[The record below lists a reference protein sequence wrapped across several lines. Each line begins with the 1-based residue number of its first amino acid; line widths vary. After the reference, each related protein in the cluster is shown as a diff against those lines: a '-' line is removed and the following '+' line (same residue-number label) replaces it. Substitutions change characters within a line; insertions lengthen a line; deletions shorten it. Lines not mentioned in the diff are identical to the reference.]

1 MEELVKERRSLL
13 QLCEDLEKQVKDGHR
28 SLEDALDKIGQMES
42 ELSNKVKEMEEIRKR
57 ITEVAI
63 LFEKKEIKQ
72 KYSFE
77 VLCDF
82 IYDKA
87 QRLFQK
93 YESVS
98 KENKVMNE
106 EKNFYFQRRL
116 EQLEAENDA
125 MKETII
131 QINIIVKEFVPR
143 LSSLTGVSI
152 KGERVSIETTGGA
165 GFEYVKQV
173 LEKVEEEFR
182 INKKENT
189 HLKDRLQEL
198 LKQLEIYKNEV
209 ASNKE
214 YERRKLEV
222 KEDQLKKEVD
232 TVKRDK
238 DKMCER

>member
-1 MEELVKERRSLL
+1 
-13 QLCEDLEKQVKDGHR
+13 
-28 SLEDALDKIGQMES
+28 
-42 ELSNKVKEMEEIRKR
+42 
-57 ITEVAI
+57 
-63 LFEKKEIKQ
+63 
-72 KYSFE
+72 
-77 VLCDF
+77 
-82 IYDKA
+82 
-87 QRLFQK
+87 
-93 YESVS
+93 
-98 KENKVMNE
+98 
-106 EKNFYFQRRL
+106 
-116 EQLEAENDA
+116 

-143 LSSLTGVSI
+143 LSSLTGVLI
-152 KGERVSIETTGGA
+152 KGERVSIETTGGG

-214 YERRKLEV
+214 YERRKIEI

-232 TVKRDK
+232 TVKKDK
-238 DKMCER
+238 DKISERQVELTMALKDATEDLKM